1 MITEE
6 MKLTENYRLYVEV
19 LGVDVPTTQSTV
31 IRLCIPQRRS
41 TRLTSPTPILT
52 TDEADDLV
60 LQDTLQVSLAEQK
73 RRKEL
78 EATQNVEKVKEHLM
92 AEEIEKLVEGIENVE
107 ENVVVVSSTLRNDD
121 NQTNPG
127 TRLEPRKEEESAED
141 DYKLKRREKGKH
153 VEEIRHTPSP
163 TTIRSPRIQSTLV
176 SSDTEKLQE
185 LMETDPTPSSSTPS
199 SSSPKIKLSNTNRLL
214 SLLKSKP
221 RHFRRYKSF
230 FQELKGRYGYLFE
243 HLSTRFMPR
252 RKFNAL
258 ARHLQDIM
266 MESLP
271 KMVDER

>member
-1 MITEE
+1 MRAESLQISFKIIYSDLALLLLHQVAGNIFWGSLAYCDKKMDKMFLPMFDNTCLLDMI
-6 MKLTENYRLYVEV
+6 NIVADHA
-19 LGVDVPTTQSTV
+19 VDILFYQNFQLIMSTV

-52 TDEADDLV
+52 TDKADDLV

-107 ENVVVVSSTLRNDD
+107 ENVVVR
-121 NQTNPG
+121 
-127 TRLEPRKEEESAED
+127 RRSAED

-176 SSDTEKLQE
+176 SSDTEK
-185 LMETDPTPSSSTPS
+185 
-199 SSSPKIKLSNTNRLL
+199 SP
-214 SLLKSKP
+214 
-221 RHFRRYKSF
+221 
-230 FQELKGRYGYLFE
+230 G
-243 HLSTRFMPR
+243 
-252 RKFNAL
+252 
-258 ARHLQDIM
+258 M
-266 MESLP
+266 MENYP
-271 KMVDER
+271 